1 MHEMSLIAG
10 LFEILEEKAR
20 EHKARK
26 VTAVRMRVGK
36 LAGAVPEFLVTA
48 FDMYK
53 KGTLAEEAS
62 LQTVIE
68 PVGVRCR
75 SCANEFEVD
84 DYVFHCPSCGAADLE
99 ILSGTELLLETIEL
113 ETGERGERNE

>member
-20 EHKARK
+20 EHKARS
-26 VTAVRMRVGK
+26 VTAVRLRVGK
-36 LAGAVPEFLVTA
+36 LSGAVPELLVTA

-62 LQTVIE
+62 LETLAVL
-68 PVGVRCR
+68 VKVRCR
-75 SCANEFEVD
+75 ACGLEFEVD
-84 DYVFHCPSCGAADLE
+84 DYVFHCPACEAADLE
-99 ILSGTELLLETIEL
+99 ILSGTDLLVESIEL
-113 ETGERGERNE
+113 ETGDEAPA